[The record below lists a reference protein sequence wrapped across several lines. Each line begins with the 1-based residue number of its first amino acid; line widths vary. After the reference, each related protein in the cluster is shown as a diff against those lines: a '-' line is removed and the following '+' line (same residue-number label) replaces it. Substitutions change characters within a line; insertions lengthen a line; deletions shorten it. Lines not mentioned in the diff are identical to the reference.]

1 MSFKGGSLPVFATNN
16 PRTGET
22 VADSI
27 NQMLAIQR
35 SQLTDAPPLAIA
47 TAYLNPQG
55 FGLIADEVE
64 QAPYVRILLG
74 AEPEEPFRTRI
85 ERGTLK
91 SFDEVAAIHDSSVR
105 RDRDLLGFDVQSDAA
120 ARRLVAWLR
129 SVEEQTEPR
138 VEVRRFTKGF
148 MHGKAFIA
156 NHPVLPAV
164 LAGSSNLT
172 YAGLSVNRELN
183 LGYPAGTK
191 TDLVVDWFDELW
203 DESEPYPLADLY
215 EARWL
220 PHSPMTVFLRML
232 HELYGGQI
240 ENVFDSSVEL
250 PATEFQRDGIFRAL
264 RILEE
269 LNGVLVCDEV
279 GLGKTF
285 IAGEI
290 IRRTS
295 VVDRQKVLVV
305 VPAALKKST
314 WEPFLGQFDL
324 ISNRVSVVTFDEL
337 RIGRVA
343 AVQDLDDYALVIIDE
358 AHNLRNPNAQRAQK
372 VLELLHDRNPK
383 KVVLLTA
390 TPVNNSL
397 WDLHTLINYFV
408 PNDAQFTS
416 IGIPSMREY
425 IKSAQQMDPESL
437 SPEHLFDLMDQV
449 AVRRTRKF
457 IKAEY
462 KNDQILNN
470 RRELVPIVF
479 PTPVI
484 KRVDYELDPAAAAIA
499 EKVIYALKVSDA
511 ENLVIRSGSKRDPKR
526 LSMARYAPSVYTLG
540 NEIDRLEIQNV
551 GLLRSALLKRLESSS
566 NALERTLQRL
576 VLAHQAFL
584 AALDEGLVL
593 SGKALK
599 EYGLN
604 QYDNIDEFLD
614 SLDDKASDQVSEA
627 AEYDVVALRM
637 DVVADLALLEQLH
650 VETRLR
656 ASSSPD
662 AKVVE
667 LLEQITEIAESA
679 ERPDKDGVDEGDR
692 RKVIVFSTY
701 TDTIEMLREKAVEAI
716 AAAPADSAL
725 ASYKGRVAPAV
736 FGSYGLTDQDDRA
749 RAIAQFC
756 PKTAGELKPD
766 GTPKSEDKFD
776 IMFTTDVLA
785 EGVNLQQAG
794 RMINFDLPWNPMKLV
809 QRHGR
814 IDRIGSPHA
823 RVFIG
828 VFFPAENLDEML
840 GLEATLQRKIALANA
855 AVGSVTVLG
864 DDQLVAPIEI
874 LHHDNRGDILE
885 IFEGNAR
892 LLLEGGGN
900 EALSGEEFRRRLN
913 RAMGNTSTERTVLDL
928 PYGAGSGFVSD
939 RVRQAGYVFCAHIG
953 DHPTPWFRFIAADSE
968 TWSTLER
975 PAGPVVQGE
984 PVEEWVPWI
993 EKDTLTCLMA
1003 ADPRHPDVEQQLS
1016 DLASQQVFDAWS
1028 KVRVE
1033 IYETWTRLTDPA
1045 NFAPKVD
1052 LALRQAIDLVFE
1064 HGIVLGIAQQ
1074 SLIAKL
1080 SGKWPKAVVDAVR
1093 AIVRNEEL
1101 LPAEKVVQLDELA
1114 TDLGLQIPTA
1124 PQPLPSV
1131 RIDDIRVVCWMAVT
1145 PKIADPI
1152 SIAEQAG
1159 ELPLGGKL

>member
-1 MSFKGGSLPVFATNN
+1 MTTNDGSLPIFATNN

-22 VADSI
+22 VAASI
-27 NQMLAIQR
+27 NQMLGIVR
-35 SQLTDAPPLAIA
+35 SQFADAPPLAIA

-64 QAPYVRILLG
+64 QAPHVRILLG

-91 SFDEVAAIHDSSVR
+91 SFDEVAALHDSSMR
-105 RDRDLLGFDVQSDAA
+105 RDRDLLGFDVQSDGA
-120 ARRLVAWLR
+120 ARRLVTWLR
-129 SVEEQTEPR
+129 SVEKETEPR

-183 LGYPAGTK
+183 LGYPVGTK
-191 TDLVVDWFDELW
+191 TDLVVNWFDELW

-240 ENVFDSSVEL
+240 NHLFDSSIEL

-314 WEPFLGQFDL
+314 WEPFLNKFDL
-324 ISNRVSVVTFDEL
+324 TSNRVSVVTFDEL
-337 RIGRVA
+337 RIGKTA
-343 AVQDLDDYALVIIDE
+343 AVQNLDDYALVIIDE
-358 AHNLRNPNAQRAQK
+358 AHNLRNPNAQKAQK

-408 PNDAQFTS
+408 SNDAQFTAV
-416 IGIPSMREY
+416 GIPSIREY

-470 RRELVPIVF
+470 RNELVPIVF

-484 KRVDYELDPAAAAIA
+484 KRVDYDLDSAAAAIA
-499 EKVIYALKVSDA
+499 DKVIYALKVSDA
-511 ENLVIRSGSKRDPKR
+511 ENLVVRSGSKRDPKR
-526 LSMARYAPSVYTLG
+526 LSMARYAPSVYTIG

-566 NALERTLQRL
+566 IALERTLQRL

-584 AALDEGLVL
+584 SALDEGKVL

-604 QYDNIDEFLD
+604 QFDNIDEFLD
-614 SLDDKASDQVSEA
+614 SLDEKASDQVSEA
-627 AEYDVVALRM
+627 SEYDVVALRT

-656 ASSSPD
+656 ANGSPD
-662 AKVVE
+662 AKVIE
-667 LLEQITEIAESA
+667 LLNQIIEIAESA

-692 RKVIVFSTY
+692 RKVIIFSTY
-701 TDTIEMLREKAVEAI
+701 TDTIEMLREKVVEAI
-716 AAAPADSAL
+716 DAASADSAL

-736 FGSYGLTDQDDRA
+736 FGSYGLTDQEDRA

-756 PKTAGELKPD
+756 PKTAGELKDD

-776 IMFTTDVLA
+776 LMFTTDVLA

-814 IDRIGSPHA
+814 IDRIGSPHS

-828 VFFPAENLDEML
+828 VFFPAKNLDEML

-874 LHHDNRGDILE
+874 LHHDNRGAILE

-913 RAMGNTSTERTVLDL
+913 RAMGNPATERTVLDL
-928 PYGAGSGFVSD
+928 PYGAGSGFVTD
-939 RVRQAGYVFCAHIG
+939 RVRQAGYVFCVRIG
-953 DHPTPWFRFIAADSE
+953 DHPTPWFRFIAADAE
-968 TWSTLER
+968 TWTTLER
-975 PAGPVVQGE
+975 PAGPVTQGE
-984 PVEEWVPWI
+984 EVQEWVPWI
-993 EKDTLTCLMA
+993 ETDTLTSLMA

-1016 DLASQQVFDAWS
+1016 DAASQQVFDAWA
-1028 KVRVE
+1028 KVRAE
-1033 IYETWTRLTDPA
+1033 IHETWTRLTDPA
-1045 NFAPKVD
+1045 FLAPKVD
-1052 LALRQAIDLVFE
+1052 LALRQAIDLVFA
-1064 HGIVLGIAQQ
+1064 HGTVLGVGQQ
-1074 SLIAKL
+1074 TLIAKL
-1080 SGKWPKAVVDAVR
+1080 SGKWNKAVVDAVR

-1101 LPAEKVVQLDELA
+1101 LPAEKVIQLDALA
-1114 TDLGLQIPTA
+1114 TEMGLQIPAA

-1145 PKIADPI
+1145 PKPQAD
-1152 SIAEQAG
+1152 
-1159 ELPLGGKL
+1159 